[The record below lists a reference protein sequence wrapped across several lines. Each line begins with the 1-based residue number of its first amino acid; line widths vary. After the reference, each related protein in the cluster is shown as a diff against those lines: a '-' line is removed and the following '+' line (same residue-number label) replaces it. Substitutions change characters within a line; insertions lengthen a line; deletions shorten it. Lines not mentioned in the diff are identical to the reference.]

1 MIFSKRLRQEMDIFN
16 YIHSSYKDEKFLKR
30 IMITNVKRVS
40 KGKKIDLSKLYS
52 DGSYYTYE
60 IDKEKKNSNKKIS
73 FTSF

>member
-1 MIFSKRLRQEMDIFN
+1 MKS
-16 YIHSSYKDEKFLKR
+16 FLKR

-60 IDKEKKNSNKKIS
+60 IDQEKNSNKKIS